1 MQTTQTLSARQA
13 ALQSC
18 IKIAQGSYVNLETA
32 SVLNSGQLI
41 PADRGLYTELVY
53 GCVKRQAWLDFFLL
67 KWCTRPLAQLD
78 LSVLV
83 SLRLGLCQ
91 IHFMDRIPA
100 YASVDQTVELV
111 KQETP
116 YAAGMVN
123 AILHK
128 AATQTDWTVKSKKG
142 KAGFLSITYS
152 HPLWLI
158 QRWLKR
164 FGEEETVA
172 LLASNNQTPNLFA
185 RVNTLRCSIESM
197 QQWFAAHGIEAV
209 FSDVVPQACRIHA
222 PISDLMGEIENGH
235 LVIQDIGAMLIAQTL
250 APKAGERVLDYC
262 AAPGGKTTH
271 LAALMQNKGEILACD
286 LYEQRVGL
294 IASTA
299 KRTGASIVQAMIHDG
314 TKSLAR
320 ENYFD
325 KILVDAPCSGT
336 GVLRRKVDARWTKE
350 YEQLASLVTLQ
361 RALLQSAYAC
371 LKPGG
376 RLVYS
381 TCSLEQEE
389 NEKNIQWFLEQ
400 EPTAELI
407 PFTISGP
414 KQRDQNE
421 GYFTILP
428 HYFDGDG
435 FFLAMLSKK
444 NDLTALRDLK

>member
-41 PADRGLYTELVY
+41 PVDRGLYTELVY

-83 SLRLGLCQ
+83 SLRLGLYQ
-91 IHFMDRIPA
+91 IHYMDRIPA

-111 KQETP
+111 KQEIP

-128 AATQTDWTVKSKKG
+128 AAAQTDWTVKSKKG
-142 KAGFLSITYS
+142 KAGWLAITYS

-164 FGEEETVA
+164 FGEEETQN
-172 LLASNNQTPNLFA
+172 LLASNNLTPNLFA
-185 RVNTLRCSIESM
+185 RVNTLSCSVETM
-197 QQWFAAHGIEAV
+197 QQWFAAHDIEAI
-209 FSDVVPQACRIHA
+209 FNETVPQACQINA

-250 APKAGERVLDYC
+250 APKPGERVLDYC

-271 LAALMQNKGEILACD
+271 LAALMQNQGEIVACD

-294 IASTA
+294 IAATA
-299 KRTGASIVQAMIHDG
+299 RRTGATIIEAKVHDG
-314 TKSLAR
+314 TKPLAQAT
-320 ENYFD
+320 YFD

-336 GVLRRKVDARWTKE
+336 GVLRRKVDARWSKE
-350 YEQLASLVTLQ
+350 YEQLASLVSLQ
-361 RALLQSAYAC
+361 RALLQNAYAC

-376 RLVYS
+376 HLIYS
-381 TCSLEQEE
+381 TCSLEREE
-389 NEKNIQWFLEQ
+389 NEKNIQWFLAE

-414 KQRDQNE
+414 KQRYENA

-444 NDLTALRDLK
+444 SEPTALPDLK

>member
-1 MQTTQTLSARQA
+1 MQPTQTLTARQA

-32 SVLNSGQLI
+32 YVLNSGQLI

-53 GCVKRQAWLDFFLL
+53 GCVKRQVWLDFFLL
-67 KWCTRPLAQLD
+67 KWSTRPLAQLD
-78 LSVLV
+78 LSVLI
-83 SLRLGLCQ
+83 SLRLGLYQ

-100 YASVDQTVELV
+100 YASVDETVELV

-128 AATQTDWTVKSKKG
+128 AAVQTDWTVKSKKG
-142 KAGFLSITYS
+142 KAGFLSVTYS
-152 HPLWLI
+152 HPLWMI

-164 FGEEETVA
+164 FGEQETVA
-172 LLASNNQTPNLFA
+172 LLEANNQTPNLFA
-185 RVNTLRCSIESM
+185 RVNTLCSSIDAM
-197 QQWFAAHGIEAV
+197 QQWFTANEIEAV
-209 FSDVVPQACRIHA
+209 FNDAVVQACQISA
-222 PISDLMGEIENGH
+222 PISDLMGEIEKGH
-235 LVIQDIGAMLIAQTL
+235 LVIQDIGAMLITQIL
-250 APKAGERVLDYC
+250 APQPNDCVLDYC
-262 AAPGGKTTH
+262 AAPGGKTSH
-271 LAALMQNKGEILACD
+271 MAALMQNKGEIIACD

-299 KRTGASIVQAMIHDG
+299 KRTGASIVQAKVHDG

-325 KILVDAPCSGT
+325 KVLVDAPCSGT

-350 YEQLASLVTLQ
+350 YEQLAALVTLQ
-361 RALLQSAYAC
+361 RALLRNAYAA

-376 RLVYS
+376 RLIYS

-389 NEKNIQWFLEQ
+389 NEKNIEWFLEQ

-414 KQRDQNE
+414 KQNYENE

-435 FFLAMLSKK
+435 FFLAMLTKK
-444 NDLTALRDLK
+444 SDLASLRNRE